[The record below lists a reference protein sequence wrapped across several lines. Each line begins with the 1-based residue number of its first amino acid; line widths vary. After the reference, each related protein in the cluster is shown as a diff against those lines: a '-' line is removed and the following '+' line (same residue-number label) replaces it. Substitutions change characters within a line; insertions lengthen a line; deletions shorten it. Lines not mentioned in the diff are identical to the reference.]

1 MSEKI
6 VTKKTYTLVWVAL
19 MCLTGLT
26 AGLSLINLQQWST
39 VVALLIA
46 VAKSLLVAIF
56 FMHLLYE
63 KEKVVW
69 IWATVG
75 IFWLGILMVMTIA
88 DYITRGYL
96 RVPGK

>member
-1 MSEKI
+1 MEKL
-6 VTKKTYTLVWVAL
+6 VPKKTYTLVWVAL

-26 AGLSLINLQQWST
+26 AGLSFINMHQWST

-46 VAKSLLVAIF
+46 AAKASLVACF

-63 KEKVVW
+63 KQKVVW
-69 IWATVG
+69 IWASVG
-75 IFWLGILMVMTIA
+75 IFWLSILMLLTIL
-88 DYITRGYL
+88 DYMTRGYL

>member
-1 MSEKI
+1 M
-6 VTKKTYTLVWVAL
+6 VTVVRKRTYTLVWIAL

-26 AGLSLINLQQWST
+26 GGLSFINMHEWST

-46 VAKSLLVAIF
+46 VAKALLVACF

-63 KEKVVW
+63 KQKIVW
-69 IWATVG
+69 IWASVG
-75 IFWLGILMVMTIA
+75 IFWLSILMLITMA
-88 DYITRGYL
+88 DYVTRGYL

>member
-1 MSEKI
+1 MEKL
-6 VTKKTYTLVWVAL
+6 VPKKTYTLVWVTL

-26 AGLSLINLQQWST
+26 AGLSFINMSQWST

-46 VAKSLLVAIF
+46 AAKASLVACF

-63 KEKVVW
+63 KQKVVW
-69 IWATVG
+69 IWASVG
-75 IFWLGILMVMTIA
+75 IFWLSILMLLTIL
-88 DYITRGYL
+88 DYMTRGYL